1 MNRQN
6 FFSTLAAA
14 ALGACTRFYPVP
26 APAVFDAADLVF
38 DAIGIGNSDSPMVV
52 DHVIYKAIDP
62 VPMKNGDRFTLHWNR
77 EGHLWLT
84 DTEDH

>member
-1 MNRQN
+1 MNRRN

-52 DHVIYKAIDP
+52 DHVIY
-62 VPMKNGDRFTLHWNR
+62 GDRFTLHWNR